1 MKYVNMTDALRQV
14 REKAP
19 DTADA
24 MKRHKAGNAGFT
36 DKAHLKAKGLIP
48 RADGTKKVSPKYEET
63 CPKCEGEECQCP
75 SLEEQ
80 KDNTVQEKMQKGF
93 VVRFF
98 DPANKKR
105 FAMAWKTKKDADDK
119 AAQLKRDG
127 LKDISI
133 TTHTLNFSNQINFR
147 GLDKP
152 LSLHDEV
159 EIKEDKETDLEEACW
174 VGYKKVGMKK
184 KGDKMVPNC
193 VKEEV
198 VDDLFGK
205 DYIYES
211 IADMYKG
218 SFSKDQLA
226 KMKKTW
232 STKKAS
238 DVTPSVKNFV
248 KGLDQFTQMD
258 IKGADIKY
266 ISDLI
271 EDLKINE
278 ENELMDTLTN
288 IIENQNY
295 FSKDQLNR
303 LAKAYGVMKD
313 RTISVSNAKKLS
325 DMIGRLPDHALNDVR
340 KKKIPFISGLA
351 LSKMI
356 QRKIPVTETY
366 TVQITKKDGS
376 KMTLGRYNTSH
387 EAQRYVDQYG
397 SGAKVVK
404 EDLNSD
410 DKKTIEPI
418 IKQLQKS
425 VKSHD
430 KQAKQLKKD
439 IADEKDL
446 EEADLSKSQITKVH
460 KQADDLPKKDF
471 IKRYGKD
478 GDAVRYATATN
489 MVKKKLG
496 LGEDHKLIKKGELKM
511 NESYKLKLNSAME
524 HYKIASLGE
533 LKDEDQKEFFNY
545 VDSLSEGLTAGQK
558 KLPAGLQ
565 KAILAKQGKKDD
577 SKDEMHDMKKDDK
590 KDIKEEDAYD
600 GTPAEVAKMKAKEK
614 ADAEKAKA
622 KSKNEDLVGG
632 QKKLDKDKDG
642 DLDAKDFAMLRKTK
656 SEAVKTGEADAEP
669 KVKELNAM
677 VKASHKPDHK
687 GNPIDD
693 MNAMYMKS
701 NVKAAVKDNGGAD
714 MAVVKDTPEMMN
726 AMMKIS
732 KEKKMV
738 NMKAMYGESRE
749 NAKRYLDTKPG
760 SIEEAVLVSRG
771 LVKKSITEARYEI
784 EGKVNY
790 RGIGSEDA
798 FHMVINANSEKDAE
812 DKADDELRKARN
824 KRKIGPG
831 GGGNIDEVEIES
843 VERTNDKLSAPET
856 FRPGN

>member
-1 MKYVNMTDALRQV
+1 MKYVNMTEALRQV

-19 DTADA
+19 NTADA
-24 MKRHKAGNAGFT
+24 MARHKAGNAGFT

-48 RADGTKKVSPKYEET
+48 RADGTKKVSPKYEST

-75 SLEEQ
+75 PLEEQ
-80 KDNTVQEKMQKGF
+80 KDNTIQEKMQKGF
-93 VVRFF
+93 VVRYF
-98 DPANKKR
+98 DPSNKKR

-184 KGDKMVPNC
+184 KGDRMVPNC
-193 VKEEV
+193 VKEEI

-232 STKKAS
+232 ATKKAS

-271 EDLKINE
+271 EDVKIDE
-278 ENELMDTLTN
+278 ENELVDTLTN
-288 IIENQNY
+288 IMEENQLTEFN
-295 FSKDQLNR
+295 SSQIER
-303 LAKAYGVMKD
+303 LAKAYSMMKD
-313 RTISVSNAKKLS
+313 RTISIANAK
-325 DMIGRLPDHALNDVR
+325 RLGAMMDRVPVDSLNALR
-340 KKKIPFISGLA
+340 KKRIPFLSGLA
-351 LSKMI
+351 MTRMIKLKM
-356 QRKIPVTETY
+356 PVTETY

-376 KMTLGRYNTSH
+376 KMMLGRYNTPA

-489 MVKKKLG
+489 MVKKKLNI
-496 LGEDHKLIKKGELKM
+496 GEDNKLIKKGELKM

-524 HYKIASLGE
+524 HYKISSLGE
-533 LKDEDQKEFFNY
+533 LKDEDQKAFFSY
-545 VDSLSEGLTAGQK
+545 VDSLEEGLSAGQK
-558 KLPAGLQ
+558 KLPPALQ
-565 KAILAKQGKKDD
+565 KAILAKQGKKETAN
-577 SKDEMHDMKKDDK
+577 KDEMHDAGKKDKKDDMKTEMMNGMKEMMEVMMK
-590 KDIKEEDAYD
+590 KMSSEMKELK
-600 GTPAEVAKMKAKEK
+600 AETDPKKMEMMKKEMMTAMKKMPEMAEMSEMMKNEMMKEMMKKMDEYGSMNITSMKKEMKEPMNAMMMKAMKMPIRSMK
-614 ADAEKAKA
+614 KM
-622 KSKNEDLVGG
+622 EDLVGG

-642 DLDAKDFAMLRKTK
+642 DLDAKDFAALRKTK
-656 SEAVKTGEADAEP
+656 SEAVKTGEADSEP
-669 KVKELNAM
+669 KMKDLNAM
-677 VKASHKPDHK
+677 VKSSHKPDHK

-693 MNAMYMKS
+693 MNAGYMKS
-701 NVKAAVKDNGGAD
+701 NVKAPVMNKGGAD
-714 MAVVKDTPEMMN
+714 MAKVKDAPKMMT

-732 KEKKMV
+732 NDKKMK
-738 NMKAMYGESRE
+738 NMKAMYGEE
-749 NAKRYLDTKPG
+749 KKYLKTKPG
-760 SIEEAVLVSRG
+760 SLEEAVLVSRG
-771 LVKKSITEARYEI
+771 LIKK
-784 EGKVNY
+784 
-790 RGIGSEDA
+790 
-798 FHMVINANSEKDAE
+798 
-812 DKADDELRKARN
+812 
-824 KRKIGPG
+824 
-831 GGGNIDEVEIES
+831 
-843 VERTNDKLSAPET
+843 
-856 FRPGN
+856 

>member
-1 MKYVNMTDALRQV
+1 MKYVNMTDALKQV

-48 RADGTKKVSPKYEET
+48 RADGTKKVSPKYEST

-75 SLEEQ
+75 PLEEQ
-80 KDNTVQEKMQKGF
+80 KDNTIQEKMQKGF

-105 FAMAWKTKKDADDK
+105 FAAAYKTKKDADDK

-152 LSLHDEV
+152 LSLHDET
-159 EIKEDKETDLEEACW
+159 EIKEDTMKTFKDVDKKETDLEEACW

-193 VKEEV
+193 VKEDV

-271 EDLKINE
+271 EDVKINE
-278 ENELMDTLTN
+278 ENELVDTLTN

-295 FSKDQLNR
+295 FSADQLNR

-397 SGAKVVK
+397 SGAKIVK

-446 EEADLSKSQITKVH
+446 EEADLSKSQVTKVH

-677 VKASHKPDHK
+677 VK
-687 GNPIDD
+687 NPMNAMKDPMNAMKD
-693 MNAMYMKS
+693 MNATYMKS
-701 NVKAAVKDNGGAD
+701 NVKASVKDNGGAD
-714 MAVVKDTPEMMN
+714 MAAVKDTPEMMN

-732 KEKKMV
+732 NDKKMK

-760 SIEEAVLVSRG
+760 SIEEAVLKSRG
-771 LVKKSITEARYEI
+771 LIK
-784 EGKVNY
+784 
-790 RGIGSEDA
+790 
-798 FHMVINANSEKDAE
+798 
-812 DKADDELRKARN
+812 
-824 KRKIGPG
+824 
-831 GGGNIDEVEIES
+831 
-843 VERTNDKLSAPET
+843 
-856 FRPGN
+856 